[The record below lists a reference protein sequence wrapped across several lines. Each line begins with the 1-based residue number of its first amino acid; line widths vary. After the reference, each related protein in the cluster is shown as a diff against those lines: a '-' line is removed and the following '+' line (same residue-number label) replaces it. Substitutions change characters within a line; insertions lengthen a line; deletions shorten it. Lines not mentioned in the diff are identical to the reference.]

1 MFKAPLDQADAGRGG
16 QLCDLMWVLAAALYA
31 QCKACGMTQ
40 IDGVVLGQ
48 KGTKA
53 EPGEYVFA
61 YRGQPDRVS
70 DWVSVRTAEAIQTPV
85 EQSVARAQALQR
97 EQGLEAQQVQAQQRS
112 EAQART

>member
-1 MFKAPLDQADAGRGG
+1 MVCTSSSCSSCDRAGQVEHPG
-16 QLCDLMWVLAAALYA
+16 QFSTRITPFFWSIFSER
-31 QCKACGMTQ
+31 QH
-40 IDGVVLGQ
+40 
-48 KGTKA
+48 TKA

-97 EQGLEAQQVQAQQRS
+97 EQGMEAQQVQAQQRS
-112 EAQART
+112 EAQVRTMG